1 MYYKLMKSER
11 TSRVQAEAMFRPYE
25 QTEVGRYVVFD
36 EAVSACAKANRK
48 LDVRHYVMNDSGK
61 EYYAGGWID

>member
-1 MYYKLMKSER
+1 MYYKLMKSELTKR
-11 TSRVQAEAMFRPYE
+11 AQDEAVSRPYE
-25 QTEVGRYVVFD
+25 QTEVARYVVFD

-48 LDVRHYVMNDSGK
+48 PDARHYVMNDSGK